1 MFGDTSGN
9 FLRDHSFTSFQFFSA
24 GKQVKLIPR
33 LKSSRGNPRN
43 QSRPIRFY
51 QNSDV
56 MVTSQKEAA
65 SLSLKSIKIVGP
77 FCSGAKHFA
86 INEKIVKL
94 FYTFL
99 PKFPLTG
106 R

>member
-9 FLRDHSFTSFQFFSA
+9 FLRGHSFTSFQFFPA

-65 SLSLKSIKIVGP
+65 SLSQDYQ
-77 FCSGAKHFA
+77 
-86 INEKIVKL
+86 NRR
-94 FYTFL
+94 
-99 PKFPLTG
+99 PLLL
-106 R
+106 RREAFRDKWKDS

>member
-9 FLRDHSFTSFQFFSA
+9 FLRDHSFTSFQFFPA
-24 GKQVKLIPR
+24 GKQVKLFPR

-65 SLSLKSIKIVGP
+65 SLSSLSKLSAPFAQARSI
-77 FCSGAKHFA
+77 S
-86 INEKIVKL
+86 
-94 FYTFL
+94 
-99 PKFPLTG
+99 